1 MAKDVS
7 EFFASENIDHAHLSG
22 HSMAGK
28 VALQRAADNASSI
41 DRLVVVDI
49 APKARPTARTPETCR
64 NRRYAS
70 S

>member
-1 MAKDVS
+1 MAKDVN
-7 EFFASENIDHAHLSG
+7 EFFASENIDHDQLCG

-41 DRLVVVDI
+41 HALVVVDI
-49 APKARPTARTPETCR
+49 APKTTPTARTPETCR
-64 NRRYAS
+64 TRRYAS